1 MRTIANWN
9 GIRAGCILA
18 LGASAMLSTGC
29 RLHPVS
35 LASMAIGDAIND
47 ADVKKRQEEL
57 FDQPVS
63 AADEM
68 FGERQETLVY
78 ADDGQRELI
87 TYLVKGD
94 PLDTQNWVVEAR
106 NGKLVAL
113 SRVKRNIDGIEDAIK
128 AAALESKVMGK
139 SPEECRRDAEFK
151 EPVATLRSRDTGEM
165 MRVYDVRNWTN
176 SRGARYCVLRFN
188 GDDRCSS
195 IRLIGVSASTEKDPV
210 AQHSH

>member
-1 MRTIANWN
+1 MGTIALQS
-9 GIRAGCILA
+9 GVRAVCISA
-18 LGASAMLSTGC
+18 LVVSAAFSAGC

-35 LASMAIGDAIND
+35 LATMAIGDAIND

-57 FDQPVS
+57 FDKPVT

-68 FGERQETLVY
+68 FGERQETLVD
-78 ADDGQRELI
+78 ADDPQRELI

-106 NGKLVAL
+106 GGKLVAL

-128 AAALESKVMGK
+128 AMALEPKVMGK

-151 EPVATLRSRDTGEM
+151 APVATLRSRDTGEV
-165 MRVYDVRNWTN
+165 MRVFDVRNWTN
-176 SRGARYCVLRFN
+176 WRGARYCVLGVDER
-188 GDDRCSS
+188 DRCSS
-195 IRLIGVSASTEKDPV
+195 IRMVGVSASTEKDPV
-210 AQHSH
+210 AAHSH